1 MVKILTTYYKAYLRL
16 NSINSTSFIG
26 KSKNF
31 FTIRF
36 VFLNL
41 FIHTII
47 ATITAGL
54 YLEYLK
60 SDPNTATISLFISDF
75 IFLFFSSNLFSET
88 LQYRHPN
95 SQIKEFTTLFFL
107 SPYNSSQKASF
118 IILLNW
124 TSYLLSFFVFQIL
137 IITITSLPNIELF
150 TFKLFV
156 PIICYVTTVTL
167 NILFIYEF
175 IPKPIKKML
184 PILFFIFT
192 FIPMNINIAIKQEI
206 FMIYLLTISIITI
219 SIVELPTYLRQKVKQ
234 HF

>member
-1 MVKILTTYYKAYLRL
+1 MIKILTTYYKAYLRL
-16 NSINSTSFIG
+16 KSINSSFIG

-41 FIHTII
+41 FIHIII

-60 SDPNTATISLFISDF
+60 SDTNTAIMSLFISNF

-95 SQIKEFTTLFFL
+95 SQIKEFTTLIFL
-107 SPYNSSQKASF
+107 SPYNSSQKVSF

-124 TSYLLSFFVFQIL
+124 ASYFLSLFLFQIL
-137 IITITSLPNIELF
+137 IITITPLPNIEFF
-150 TFKLFV
+150 TFKLFA
-156 PIICYVTTVTL
+156 PLICYVTTVTL
-167 NILFIYEF
+167 NILFIYDF
-175 IPKPIKKML
+175 IPKLVKRML

-192 FIPMNINIAIKQEI
+192 FIPININIAIKQEI

-219 SIVELPTYLRQKVKQ
+219 FIVYYLIKKRLK
-234 HF
+234 